1 MGDILASC
9 ITEQF
14 GNSYCPQVRL
24 TVTQTGST
32 NTNVTLTWV
41 LEYVAHGFAFY
52 IGSRAYSVTLA
63 GTTVGSGNFSAS
75 GITGTAEIARG
86 TKTINKTT
94 SKQWISFG
102 ASFAFNGTWNGV
114 YGGTKSAS
122 GSIEVAAKPSYT
134 ISYNANGGSGAPSS
148 QTKWYGTNLTLSSS
162 KPTRTGYS
170 FLGWSTSSSATS
182 ATYAAGGIYSANAST
197 RLYAVWK
204 ANTYTVK
211 YDANGG
217 TGAPANQTKTYGKVL
232 TLSSTKPTKTN
243 YNFKGWGTSASATTV
258 AYDPGASYTAN
269 AAITLY
275 AIWELAYTA
284 PRITNPSADRCT
296 SGGTLS
302 EEGTYALVK
311 FSWACDKTVK
321 SIKIEYKLSTAT
333 SYTAVAVTATGIS
346 GTVNKVIGGSLDT
359 EHMYNVRITVAD
371 SVGNSVYAT
380 DVPAMAYIIDFL
392 SGGGGVAFGKP
403 AEQKGM
409 DISMDVLLRKGHVFE
424 KEMTDGTVTE
434 MVTGRIR
441 SDDDGRFFGLSLPT
455 GDDGWIRTPTEGII
469 PYKSGG
475 FGYVGSTAWP
485 FKCGYFKQLMINGRD
500 IYENKILWSGGYY
513 MTAAHTVTLSE
524 AISAQPNGICLVFSS
539 YDKASGSTNNF
550 DFTVFFVPKA
560 QVATHLGAGHTFSM
574 SHVVHSYYSSKYL
587 YFTDTTVKGHDNN
600 NKSGTG
606 VDGVKYDN
614 SKTVLR
620 YVIGV

>member
-1 MGDILASC
+1 MGDILASS

-41 LEYVAHGFAFY
+41 LEYIAHGFAFY

-63 GTTVGSGNFSAS
+63 GTTVGSGNFAAS
-75 GITGTAEIARG
+75 GITGTKEIARG

-182 ATYAAGGIYSANAST
+182 ATYAPGGTYSANASAT
-197 RLYAVWK
+197 LYAVWK

-211 YDANGG
+211 YNANGG
-217 TGAPANQTKTYGKVL
+217 TGAPANQTKTYGKAL
-232 TLSSTKPTKTN
+232 TLSSTKPTRTN

-258 AYDPGASYTAN
+258 AYAPGASYTAN

-311 FSWACDKTVK
+311 FSWACDKTIK

-333 SYTAVAVTATGIS
+333 SYTAVTVTATGTS
-346 GTVNKVIGGSLDT
+346 GTVSKVIGGSLDT

-371 SVGNSVYAT
+371 SVGSSVYTT

-409 DISMDVLLRKGHVFE
+409 DISMDVLLRKGHTLKRE
-424 KEMTDGTVTE
+424 LSNGSQADTPMAISKNGHY
-434 MVTGRIR
+434 
-441 SDDDGRFFGLSLPT
+441 GLMSPT
-455 GDDGWIRTPTEGII
+455 GDDSDWLRTSKNGII
-469 PYKSGG
+469 PYQAGG
-475 FGYVGSTAWP
+475 SSSDIGTSAWP
-485 FKCGYFKQLMINGRD
+485 FENGYFENIFANGRNVC
-500 IYENKILWSGGYY
+500 ENKVLWSGGHY
-513 MTAAHTVTLSE
+513 MTSSQRATLSE
-524 AISAQPNGICLVFSS
+524 PVSAQPNGIVLIFSAYES
-539 YDKASGSTNNF
+539 GASQDWDFNSFFIPKSQISKHSGSGHSF
-550 DFTVFFVPKA
+550 I
-560 QVATHLGAGHTFSM
+560 LGDHGTLNTIGG
-574 SHVVHSYYSSKYL
+574 KYL
-587 YFTDTTVKGHDNN
+587 YINNTSISGNDN
-600 NKSGTG
+600 
-606 VDGVKYDN
+606 N
-614 SKTVLR
+614 SKTGTSDSGIKYKNNYFVLR